1 VIKTFE
7 VQLGIRFVGDLLR
20 IVNNIQGELDEGDE
34 GFIENQILLGK
45 KMTLKERLS
54 ESIAKQVKGRLE
66 EAEKEIAK
74 EKA

>member
-1 VIKTFE
+1 MIKTFE